1 MHILAREPA
10 SQKKR
15 ILKKTQQALRPS
27 RILKPTHQEQQ
38 RAAPGAES
46 DIYNGFVQAC
56 EKTCYQRDVIKNCQC
71 SDAYYPPSNASA
83 FNHVVVPVC
92 STSNITQ
99 GNSTQTPLHRFHCA
113 SEVSSASEVTTLWRY
128 TNLFIIIIIIII

>member
-1 MHILAREPA
+1 MDDVMYAHIG
-10 SQKKR
+10 QGTGVTKKR

-99 GNSTQTPLHRFHCA
+99 GNSTQTPLHRF
-113 SEVSSASEVTTLWRY
+113 VVDLMY
-128 TNLFIIIIIIII
+128 KLF